1 MIETEQREYRNA
13 IISYVDILG
22 FSEMIRESATQPERV
37 GKIADLLQAVRDDLG
52 FNPKIQRSKDTV
64 SAANFVAENFS
75 DLTIRSRFVTG
86 DVPDSEAVQ
95 EIGYLA
101 GTQYNL
107 AVTED
112 VLIRG
117 GVCFG
122 QIVASDDVT
131 FGPGL
136 VKSYLLESEF
146 AVYPRIVVDR
156 DLAFSLLRDD
166 QNGLANRLLRRG
178 DDGAYFIDY
187 LFNATHELFW
197 AEEWRDGC
205 ERLNQH
211 REFVMSRLHKNVVKH
226 PEKVKQKLIW
236 LGLYHNAVIDRLATD
251 QYSARSEPRTRDLLI
266 DEDALRF

>member
-22 FSEMIRESATQPERV
+22 FGEMIRESATRPERV

-52 FNPKIQRSKDTV
+52 FNPKFRRSKDTI
-64 SAANFVAENFS
+64 SAPNFVSENFS
-75 DLTIRSRFVTG
+75 DLTIRTRFVTG
-86 DVPDSEAVQ
+86 DVLDSAAVQ

-117 GVCFG
+117 GVCYG

-136 VKSYLLESEF
+136 VKAYLLESEF

-156 DLAFSLLRDD
+156 DLAFRLLRDD
-166 QNGLANRLLRRG
+166 QDGLASRLIRRG

-197 AEEWRDGC
+197 ADEWRDGC
-205 ERLNQH
+205 ERLSQH
-211 REFVMSRLHKNVVKH
+211 REFVMSRLKNNVTKH
-226 PEKVKQKLIW
+226 SENVKQKLIW
-236 LGLYHNAVIDRLATD
+236 LCLYHNAAIERLAID
-251 QYSARSEPRTRDLLI
+251 QYTSRSELRTRDLLI
-266 DEDALRF
+266 SEEVLRF